1 MNWGEYSYIYCI
13 ILSFT
18 FLSFISKR
26 EGKSMFILC
35 ALLMTILVGI
45 RDIHCGPDT
54 WNYCE
59 YFTKPESTTT
69 YYALQG
75 VEPGFTA
82 ITRLLNIISD
92 NSNFYLF
99 TMALLTLIP
108 IFYYIYK
115 CSRNKMF
122 SLFIF
127 MTFGTAT
134 MIYFMSF
141 YLMRQYMSMACLSI
155 AIVAYK
161 KNSEH
166 INKKTIFFILL
177 ALSMHMATILFLPLF
192 YNNFKYIN
200 KKSILFIFIA
210 TFILGFFVAK
220 YLSLFQIIAI
230 LLGKG
235 YYMDINAE
243 SSYQIMMTLPLFLI
257 GLFLVLYG
265 KKENLNTLE
274 YRSLYCAIVFNNL
287 FSVVYSSDRTV
298 VYYLFPLMVLIP
310 NVIKEARCPKFIK
323 FMFICLFISY
333 YSYKYFKV
341 IEIASLMTNDSA
353 VPYKSFL
360 Y

>member
-1 MNWGEYSYIYCI
+1 MHWGEYSYIYCI

-18 FLSFISKR
+18 LLSFISKHKD
-26 EGKSMFILC
+26 KSMFVLC

-59 YFTKPESTTT
+59 YFTKPENTTT

-82 ITRLLNIISD
+82 ITRLLYIISD

-99 TMALLTLIP
+99 IMAILTLTP
-108 IFYYIYK
+108 ILCYIYK
-115 CSRNKMF
+115 YSRNKMF

-161 KNSEH
+161 ENSEC
-166 INKKTIFFILL
+166 INRKTIIFILL
-177 ALSMHMATILFLPLF
+177 AFSMHMATVLFLPLF
-192 YNNFKYIN
+192 CKKIKYVN
-200 KKSILFIFIA
+200 KKNILFLFIT
-210 TFILGFFVAK
+210 TFILGFFIVK
-220 YLSLFQIIAI
+220 YLSIFQIIAI

-235 YYMDINAE
+235 YYMDINTE
-243 SSYQIMMTLPLFLI
+243 SSYQIMMTLPLFFI

-274 YRSLYCAIVFNNL
+274 YRSLYCAVVFNNL

-310 NVIKEARCPKFIK
+310 NVVKESRCSKFIK
-323 FMFICLFISY
+323 FMFICLFIGY